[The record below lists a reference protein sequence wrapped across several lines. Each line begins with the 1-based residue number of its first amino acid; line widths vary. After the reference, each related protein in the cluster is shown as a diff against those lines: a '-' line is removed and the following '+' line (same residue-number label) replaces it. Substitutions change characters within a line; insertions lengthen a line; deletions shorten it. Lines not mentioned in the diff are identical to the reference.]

1 MISRE
6 TFTKIFLKELGR
18 SCDEANVRLHLHRWW
33 QSKRTKEGGGLR
45 LSFEGY
51 EFLVTELGL
60 KEYEIP
66 FNEKG
71 PVTTS
76 NPDSVVLIKITF
88 FPSNFCDSN
97 IKTEPGF
104 KLETVFLFFLL
115 EGFLK
120 FNFFSIL
127 RSVFFLISCPT
138 VLFLI

>member
-18 SCDEANVRLHLHRWW
+18 SCDEANVRLHLHKWW

-66 FNEKG
+66 FNEKIELS
-71 PVTTS
+71 PQTIIFFDQFFDC
-76 NPDSVVLIKITF
+76 PYIVL
-88 FPSNFCDSN
+88 
-97 IKTEPGF
+97 
-104 KLETVFLFFLL
+104 LA
-115 EGFLK
+115 
-120 FNFFSIL
+120 IL
-127 RSVFFLISCPT
+127 PLV
-138 VLFLI
+138 